1 MHAALFASKTGLT
14 AQDKQLTTISNNLAN
29 ASTVGFKR
37 DRLIFEDLL
46 YQIQRQ
52 PGAQSSQNNQ
62 LPSGLQLGTG
72 VRVVG
77 TQKQFST
84 GSLQVTDQ
92 PLDLAINGRGFF
104 EILQPNGQ
112 IAYTR
117 NGEFHLSA
125 DGEVVNAD
133 GLILQPAI
141 SIPEGAQS
149 ITIGQDGTVSVL
161 FAGDTS
167 PTQLGSIQLTDFIN
181 PAGFEAMGAIL
192 FLETASS
199 GPAQQGTPSLNGFG
213 SLQQGSIEN
222 SNVNIVEELV
232 NMITTQRTYEVNSK
246 VLQTTDQMLQFITQ
260 NV

>member
-29 ASTVGFKR
+29 ASTAGYKR
-37 DRLIFEDLL
+37 DRVIFEDLL

-52 PGAQSSQNNQ
+52 PGAQSAQNNQ

-77 TQKQFST
+77 TQKQFTT
-84 GSLQVTDQ
+84 GNLQVTDQ
-92 PLDLAINGRGFF
+92 PLDMAIDGRGFF
-104 EILQPNGQ
+104 EILQPNGNT
-112 IAYTR
+112 AYTR
-117 NGEFHLSA
+117 NGEFQLSA
-125 DGEVVNAD
+125 DGEIVTAG
-133 GLILQPAI
+133 GLVLEPSIT
-141 SIPEGAQS
+141 IPEGAQTV
-149 ITIGQDGTVSVL
+149 TIGQDGTVSVL
-161 FAGDTS
+161 LAGES
-167 PTQLGSIQLTDFIN
+167 APTQVGNVQLADFIN
-181 PAGFEAMGAIL
+181 PAGLQAMGSNL

-199 GPAQQGTPSLNGFG
+199 GAAQQGTPGLNGFG
-213 SLQQGSIEN
+213 AIRQGSIEN

-260 NV
+260 NI

>member
-29 ASTVGFKR
+29 ASTTGFKK
-37 DRLIFEDLL
+37 DRVIFEDLL

-77 TQKQFST
+77 TQKQFT
-84 GSLQVTDQ
+84 VGNLQVTDQ
-92 PLDLAINGRGFF
+92 PLDMAINGRGFF
-104 EILQPNGQ
+104 EILQPNGN

-125 DGEVVNAD
+125 DGEIVNAD
-133 GLILQPAI
+133 GLLLQPSI

-161 FAGDTS
+161 LPGDVS
-167 PTQLGSIQLTDFIN
+167 PTEVE
-181 PAGFEAMGAIL
+181 PASYFEV
-192 FLETASS
+192 TASCMFAS
-199 GPAQQGTPSLNGFG
+199 CRCKFVFRDGCKWPRSTGNA
-213 SLQQGSIEN
+213 
-222 SNVNIVEELV
+222 
-232 NMITTQRTYEVNSK
+232 
-246 VLQTTDQMLQFITQ
+246 
-260 NV
+260 

>member
-29 ASTVGFKR
+29 ASTAGYKR
-37 DRLIFEDLL
+37 DRVIFEDLL

-77 TQKQFST
+77 TQKQFTT
-84 GSLQVTDQ
+84 GNLQVTDQ
-92 PLDLAINGRGFF
+92 PLDMAIDGRGFF
-104 EILQPNGQ
+104 EILQPNGNT
-112 IAYTR
+112 AYTR

-125 DGEVVNAD
+125 DGEIVTAG
-133 GLILQPAI
+133 GLVLEPSIT
-141 SIPEGAQS
+141 IPEGAQTV
-149 ITIGQDGTVSVL
+149 TIGQDGTVSVL
-161 FAGDTS
+161 LAGES
-167 PTQLGSIQLTDFIN
+167 APTQVGNVQLADFIN
-181 PAGFEAMGAIL
+181 PAGLQAMGSNL

-199 GPAQQGTPSLNGFG
+199 GAAQQGTPGLNGFG
-213 SLQQGSIEN
+213 SIRQGSIEN

-260 NV
+260 NI

>member
-29 ASTVGFKR
+29 ASTTGFKK
-37 DRLIFEDLL
+37 DRVIFEDLL

-77 TQKQFST
+77 TQKQFT
-84 GSLQVTDQ
+84 VGNLQVTDQ
-92 PLDLAINGRGFF
+92 PLDMAINGRGFF
-104 EILQPNGQ
+104 EILQPNGN

-125 DGEVVNAD
+125 DGEIVNAD
-133 GLILQPAI
+133 GLLLQPSI

-161 FAGDTS
+161 LPGDVS
-167 PTQLGSIQLTDFIN
+167 PTEVGSVQLTDFIN
-181 PAGFEAMGAIL
+181 PAGLQAAGANL
-192 FLETASS
+192 FLETVASCLLYTS
-199 GPAQQGTPSLNGFG
+199 PSP
-213 SLQQGSIEN
+213 
-222 SNVNIVEELV
+222 
-232 NMITTQRTYEVNSK
+232 R
-246 VLQTTDQMLQFITQ
+246 DA
-260 NV
+260 

>member
-29 ASTVGFKR
+29 ASTAGYKR
-37 DRLIFEDLL
+37 DRVIFEDLL

-77 TQKQFST
+77 TQKQFTT
-84 GSLQVTDQ
+84 GTLQVTDQ
-92 PLDLAINGRGFF
+92 PLDMAIDGRGFF
-104 EILQPNGQ
+104 EILQPNGNT
-112 IAYTR
+112 AYTR
-117 NGEFHLSA
+117 NGEFQLSA
-125 DGEVVNAD
+125 DGEIVTAG
-133 GLILQPAI
+133 GLVLEPSIT
-141 SIPEGAQS
+141 IPEGAQTV
-149 ITIGQDGTVSVL
+149 TIGQDGTVSVL
-161 FAGDTS
+161 LAGES
-167 PTQLGSIQLTDFIN
+167 APTQVGNVQLADFIN
-181 PAGFEAMGAIL
+181 PAGLQAMGSNL

-199 GPAQQGTPSLNGFG
+199 GAAQQGTPGLNGFG
-213 SLQQGSIEN
+213 SIRQGNIEN

-260 NV
+260 NI

>member
-37 DRLIFEDLL
+37 DRVVFEDLL
-46 YQIQRQ
+46 YRIQRQ
-52 PGAQSSQNNQ
+52 PGAQSSRNSQ

-77 TQKQFST
+77 TQKQFSA
-84 GSLQVTDQ
+84 GNLQVTDQ

-104 EILQPNGQ
+104 EILQPNGST
-112 IAYTR
+112 AYTR

-125 DGEVVNAD
+125 EGEIVTAE
-133 GLILQPAI
+133 GLVLQSSI
-141 SIPEGAQS
+141 TIPEGALS
-149 ITIGQDGTVSVL
+149 ITIGRDGTVSVL
-161 FAGDTS
+161 QDGDVE
-167 PTQLGSIQLTDFIN
+167 PTQVGNIQLADFVN
-181 PAGFEAMGAIL
+181 PAGLQAIGSNL
-192 FLETASS
+192 FLETAAS
-199 GPAQQGTPSLNGFG
+199 GTVQQGTPGLSGFG
-213 SLQQGSIEN
+213 VLEQGNIEN

-246 VLQTTDQMLQFITQ
+246 VLQTTDQMLQFVAQ
-260 NV
+260 NL

>member
-37 DRLIFEDLL
+37 DRVIFEDLL

-104 EILQPNGQ
+104 EILQPSGQ

-161 FAGDTS
+161 LAGDTS

-181 PAGFEAMGAIL
+181 PAGLQAMGANL
-192 FLETASS
+192 FLETAAS

>member
-1 MHAALFASKTGLT
+1 M
-14 AQDKQLTTISNNLAN
+14 
-29 ASTVGFKR
+29 
-37 DRLIFEDLL
+37 
-46 YQIQRQ
+46 
-52 PGAQSSQNNQ
+52 
-62 LPSGLQLGTG
+62 
-72 VRVVG
+72 
-77 TQKQFST
+77 
-84 GSLQVTDQ
+84 
-92 PLDLAINGRGFF
+92 
-104 EILQPNGQ
+104 
-112 IAYTR
+112 
-117 NGEFHLSA
+117 
-125 DGEVVNAD
+125 VNAD

-161 FAGDTS
+161 LAGDTS
-167 PTQLGSIQLTDFIN
+167 PPQLGSIQLTDFIN
-181 PAGFEAMGAIL
+181 PAGLQAMGANL

>member
-1 MHAALFASKTGLT
+1 MHAALFASKTGLA

-29 ASTVGFKR
+29 ASTTGFKK
-37 DRLIFEDLL
+37 DRVIFEDLL

-77 TQKQFST
+77 TQKQFT
-84 GSLQVTDQ
+84 VGNLQVTDQ
-92 PLDLAINGRGFF
+92 PLDMAINGRGFF
-104 EILQPNGQ
+104 EILQPNGN

-125 DGEVVNAD
+125 DGEIVNAD
-133 GLILQPAI
+133 GLLLQPSI

-161 FAGDTS
+161 LPGDVS
-167 PTQLGSIQLTDFIN
+167 PTEVGSVQLTDFIN
-181 PAGFEAMGAIL
+181 PAGLQAAGANL
-192 FLETASS
+192 FLETVAS

-213 SLQQGSIEN
+213 SILQGSIEN
-222 SNVNIVEELV
+222 SKVNIVEELV

-246 VLQTTDQMLQFITQ
+246 VLQTTDQMLQFVTQ
-260 NV
+260 NI

>member
-29 ASTVGFKR
+29 ASTAGYKR
-37 DRLIFEDLL
+37 DRVIFEDLL

-77 TQKQFST
+77 TQKQFTT
-84 GSLQVTDQ
+84 GTLQVTDQ
-92 PLDLAINGRGFF
+92 PLDMAIDGRGFF
-104 EILQPNGQ
+104 EILQPNGNT
-112 IAYTR
+112 AYTR
-117 NGEFHLSA
+117 NGEFQLSA
-125 DGEVVNAD
+125 DGEIVTAG
-133 GLILQPAI
+133 GLVLEPSIT
-141 SIPEGAQS
+141 IPEGAQTV
-149 ITIGQDGTVSVL
+149 TIGQDGTVSVL
-161 FAGDTS
+161 LAGETA
-167 PTQLGSIQLTDFIN
+167 PTQVGNVQLADFIN
-181 PAGFEAMGAIL
+181 PAGLQAMGSNL

-199 GPAQQGTPSLNGFG
+199 GAAQQGTPGLNGFG
-213 SLQQGSIEN
+213 SIRQGNIEN

-260 NV
+260 NI

>member
-37 DRLIFEDLL
+37 DRVIFEDLL

-133 GLILQPAI
+133 GLILQPSI
-141 SIPEGAQS
+141 SIPEGAES

-161 FAGDTS
+161 LAGDNS

-181 PAGFEAMGAIL
+181 PAGLQAMGANL

>member
-37 DRLIFEDLL
+37 DRVIFEDLL

-104 EILQPNGQ
+104 EILQPSGQ

-161 FAGDTS
+161 LAGDTS

-181 PAGFEAMGAIL
+181 PAGLQAMGANL
-192 FLETASS
+192 FIETASS

>member
-29 ASTVGFKR
+29 ASTAGYKR
-37 DRLIFEDLL
+37 DRVIFEDLL

-52 PGAQSSQNNQ
+52 PGAQSAQNNQ

-77 TQKQFST
+77 TQKQFRT
-84 GSLQVTDQ
+84 GNLQVTDQ
-92 PLDLAINGRGFF
+92 PLDMAIDGRGFF
-104 EILQPNGQ
+104 EILQPNGTT
-112 IAYTR
+112 AYTR
-117 NGEFHLSA
+117 NGEFHLSV
-125 DGEVVNAD
+125 DGEIVTAG
-133 GLILQPAI
+133 GLVLEPSIT
-141 SIPEGAQS
+141 IPEGAQTV
-149 ITIGQDGTVSVL
+149 TIGQDGTVSVL
-161 FAGDTS
+161 IAGETS
-167 PTQLGSIQLTDFIN
+167 PTQVGNVQLADFIN
-181 PAGFEAMGAIL
+181 PAGLQAMGSNL

-199 GPAQQGTPSLNGFG
+199 GAAQQGTPGLNGFG
-213 SLQQGSIEN
+213 AIRQGSIEN

-260 NV
+260 NI